1 MSKIGLL
8 CEGGGTKAAYTAAVL
23 ECFLDEKIEIENTYG
38 ISAGAMCLLPYVS
51 NQKERCV
58 VTGVESASRKEAVG
72 LNPILHEGAIFGIN
86 STYDFVQSKTPLDLE
101 TFHKSKIGIE
111 TALYDMLNGE
121 VLYYTKD
128 RFDDEGKVIKAA
140 CSLMLL
146 TKAVEIEGKMY
157 MDGGLVEM
165 IPVKQALKEG
175 CDKVI
180 FISTKEANYIRKPAP
195 KWQLWLAKIVYRK
208 YPTIAKDLAVRH
220 VNYQEQWKII
230 QDMEKVGKAL
240 VLRPTQDMGI
250 KRSTTDYD
258 LLSKWYQLGYD
269 DTKARI
275 EEIRT
280 FLNS

>member
-23 ECFLDEKIEIENTYG
+23 ECFLDEKIEIVNTYG

-72 LNPILHEGAIFGIN
+72 LHPILHEGAIFGIN
-86 STYDFVQSKTPLDLE
+86 ATYNYVESKTPLNLE
-101 TFHKSKIGIE
+101 AFYKSKIGLE
-111 TALYDMLNGE
+111 VALYDMANGDI
-121 VLYYTKD
+121 LYYPKEKYD
-128 RFDDEGKVIKAA
+128 AEGKVIKAA

-157 MDGGLVEM
+157 MDGGLVDM
-165 IPVKQALKEG
+165 IPIKQALKKG
-175 CDKVI
+175 CEKVI

-195 KWQLWLAKIVYRK
+195 WWQLWLSKLIYRK
-208 YPTIAKDLAVRH
+208 CPTVTKDLKKRH
-220 VNYQEQWKII
+220 LNYQEQWKII
-230 QDMEKVGKAL
+230 QEMEKKGTVI
-240 VLRPTQDMGI
+240 VLRPTKDMGI
-250 KRSTTDYD
+250 KRSTTDAD

-275 EEIRT
+275 DEIRQ